1 MKVSNTSEKVIE
13 FGLNFHTVR
22 LIRNPSKTMM
32 TILKP
37 TLSVNLSIPEI
48 SRFPGNMAEIKAY
61 PGTKNININAKGILN
76 GVSLKGGT
84 RINTIDSN
92 DIRYMI
98 FRSWVYLHLFLPNIY
113 SLVPVSYSGYEI

>member
-1 MKVSNTSEKVIE
+1 MVIE

-22 LIRNPSKTMM
+22 LIRNPSKTIITM
-32 TILKP
+32 LKP

-48 SRFPGNMAEIKAY
+48 SLFPGNMAEIKVY
-61 PGTKNININAKGILN
+61 PGMKNININAKGILN

-92 DIRYMI
+92 ATKNII
-98 FRSWVYLHLFLPNIY
+98 FRS
-113 SLVPVSYSGYEI
+113 